1 MKKFECRRCAK
12 ACTLLL
18 DENLAIPRSCI
29 YGNRESLWCAIKED
43 SAENAQTTQ
52 QFGNSEQLPDW
63 VKVGEWVYCPTTRN
77 YGEVVGQQ
85 GNTVLLRPFGRDD
98 DVVFSKDI
106 NIILERG
113 KPARKRP
120 FNADEIKALIGKV
133 LRGDK
138 FDFCAL
144 ITYTEEET
152 IETQHFTYTS
162 DELINDY
169 TIDGKPCYV
178 LEHLNDKGEW
188 VE

>member
-1 MKKFECRRCAK
+1 MRKFECRRCAK
-12 ACTLLL
+12 TCTLLL

-43 SAENAQTTQ
+43 SAENE

-63 VKVGEWVYCPTTRN
+63 VKVGELIYCGLTKHYAEITEIK
-77 YGEVVGQQ
+77 GEVI
-85 GNTVLLRPFGRDD
+85 TMHVLDSIMSYSL
-98 DVVFSKDI
+98 DI
-106 NIILERG
+106 YKILQMG
-113 KPARKRP
+113 YPARKRP
-120 FNADEIKALIGKV
+120 FNADEIKSLIGKV

-144 ITYTEEET
+144 ITYTEAET

-169 TIDGKPCYV
+169 TIDGKPCFK
-178 LEHLNDKGEW
+178 LEHLENGEW